1 MARKGENIYKRKD
14 KRWEGR
20 YIKGHDLSGKAR
32 FGYVYGKT
40 YLEVKKALIERKADS
55 RDTLLNIKSGEKA
68 TLARYCEE
76 WLTISRN
83 RVKPSTYAKY
93 RNIILHY
100 IIPHIGP
107 RYPQELTTL
116 LMEQYVELLLRE
128 GSARSDKGLSPKT
141 LHDTLCVL
149 RAVIAYIRRQPDSQ
163 MPEIEIVPPRCQKQQ
178 IRVLTMAEQER
189 LIRYLRKDTDDCK
202 FGVLLALLTG
212 MRIGEVCA
220 LQWRDISLPDR
231 VIYVRATM
239 QRLQVQNAE
248 QKTAICIGAPKSEN
262 AARDIPL
269 SPLAVQLCAGFMRP
283 EPEAYILTG
292 QPSYME
298 PRALQYR
305 FARYTQQCGLEHVN
319 FHALRHTFA
328 TRCIEVGFEVKSL
341 SEILGHSNVKVT
353 LDRYVHSSMEL
364 KRTNI
369 NKLSAIGL
377 G

>member
-20 YIKGHDLSGKAR
+20 YIKGRDLSGKAR

-55 RDTLLNIKSGEKA
+55 RDTLLNTKSRDKA

-107 RYPQELTTL
+107 HYPQELTTL
-116 LMEQYVELLLRE
+116 LIEQYVELLLRE

-141 LHDTLCVL
+141 VHDTLCVL

-163 MPEIEIVPPRCQKQQ
+163 VPEIEIAPPRCQKRQ

-189 LIRYLRKDTDDCK
+189 LICYLQKDTDVCK

-231 VIYVRATM
+231 VIHVRATM
-239 QRLQVQNAE
+239 QRLQVQDAQ
-248 QKTAICIGAPKSEN
+248 QKTAVCIGAPKSEN

-269 SPLAVQLCAGFMRP
+269 SPMAVRLCAGFMQL

>member
-1 MARKGENIYKRKD
+1 MTYEIVRSRRRTVALEVTR
-14 KRWEGR
+14 EGR
-20 YIKGHDLSGKAR
+20 VLVRAPLRMPQGEIKR
-32 FGYVYGKT
+32 FVASHAAW
-40 YLEVKKALIERKADS
+40 L
-55 RDTLLNIKSGEKA
+55 EKA
-68 TLARYCEE
+68 QAKVAARQAAHPP
-76 WLTISRN
+76 LTEQETAALRQ
-83 RVKPSTYAKY
+83 RAK
-93 RNIILHY
+93 
-100 IIPHIGP
+100 
-107 RYPQELTTL
+107 
-116 LMEQYVELLLRE
+116 ELLLRE

-141 LHDTLCVL
+141 VHDTLCVL

-163 MPEIEIVPPRCQKQQ
+163 MPEIEIVPPRCQKRQ
-178 IRVLTMAEQER
+178 IRVLTMAEQDR
-189 LIRYLRKDTDDCK
+189 LIRYLRKDTDDYK

-231 VIYVRATM
+231 VIHVRATM

>member
-1 MARKGENIYKRKD
+1 M
-14 KRWEGR
+14 
-20 YIKGHDLSGKAR
+20 
-32 FGYVYGKT
+32 
-40 YLEVKKALIERKADS
+40 
-55 RDTLLNIKSGEKA
+55 KSGEKA

-141 LHDTLCVL
+141 VHDTLCVL

-163 MPEIEIVPPRCQKQQ
+163 MPEIEIVPPRCQKRQ

-231 VIYVRATM
+231 VIHVRATM

-269 SPLAVQLCAGFMRP
+269 SPLAVQLCAGFTRP

>member
-1 MARKGENIYKRKD
+1 M
-14 KRWEGR
+14 
-20 YIKGHDLSGKAR
+20 GK
-32 FGYVYGKT
+32 KET
-40 YLEVKKALIERKADS
+40 I
-55 RDTLLNIKSGEKA
+55 
-68 TLARYCEE
+68 ARYCEK
-76 WLTISRN
+76 WLTVSRN

-100 IIPHIGP
+100 IIPHIGA

-128 GSARSDKGLSPKT
+128 GSVQSEKGLSPKT
-141 LHDTLCVL
+141 VQNTLCVL
-149 RAVIAYIRRQPDSQ
+149 RSIFSYIRKQPGSL
-163 MPEIEIVPPRCQKQQ
+163 MPEIEVTPPRSQKRQ
-178 IRVLTMAEQER
+178 ICVLTMAQQEQ
-189 LIRYLRKDTDDCK
+189 LIRYLQKDTDACK

-220 LQWRDISLPDR
+220 LQWKDISLPDR
-231 VIYVRATM
+231 VIHVRATM
-239 QRLQVQNAE
+239 QRLQLQDAE
-248 QKTAICIGAPKSEN
+248 KKTTVCIGAPKSQN
-262 AARDIPL
+262 AARDIPM
-269 SPLAVQLCAGFMRP
+269 SPLAVQLCVQFMRA

-292 QPSYME
+292 CQSYME
-298 PRALQYR
+298 PRSLQYR
-305 FARYTQQCGLEHVN
+305 FARYIQQCGLGHVN

-341 SEILGHSNVKVT
+341 SEILGHSSVKVT

-364 KRTNI
+364 KCTNI

>member
-68 TLARYCEE
+68 TLALYCEE

-83 RVKPSTYAKY
+83 RVKPSTYVKY

-116 LMEQYVELLLRE
+116 LMEQYVALLLRE

-141 LHDTLCVL
+141 VHDTLCVL
-149 RAVIAYIRRQPDSQ
+149 RAVIAYIRKQPDSQ
-163 MPEIEIVPPRCQKQQ
+163 LPEFEIVPPRCQKRQ

-189 LIRYLRKDTDDCK
+189 LIRYLRKGTDDCK

-231 VIYVRATM
+231 VIHVRATM

-283 EPEAYILTG
+283 ELEAYILTG

>member
-1 MARKGENIYKRKD
+1 ME
-14 KRWEGR
+14 
-20 YIKGHDLSGKAR
+20 
-32 FGYVYGKT
+32 
-40 YLEVKKALIERKADS
+40 
-55 RDTLLNIKSGEKA
+55 EKE
-68 TLARYCEE
+68 TIARYCEK
-76 WLTISRN
+76 WLTVSRN

-100 IIPHIGP
+100 IIPHIGA

-128 GSARSDKGLSPKT
+128 GSVQSEKGLSPKT
-141 LHDTLCVL
+141 AQDTLCVL
-149 RAVIAYIRRQPDSQ
+149 RSIFSYIRKQLGSL
-163 MPEIEIVPPRCQKQQ
+163 MPEIEVTPPRSQKRQ
-178 IRVLTMAEQER
+178 ICVLTMAQQEQ
-189 LIRYLRKDTDDCK
+189 LIRYQKDTDACK

-220 LQWRDISLPDR
+220 LQWKDISL
-231 VIYVRATM
+231 
-239 QRLQVQNAE
+239 QGAE
-248 QKTAICIGAPKSEN
+248 KKTTVCIGAPKSQN
-262 AARDIPL
+262 AARDIPM
-269 SPLAVQLCAGFMRP
+269 SPLAVQLCVQFMRA
-283 EPEAYILTG
+283 EPEAYVLTG
-292 QPSYME
+292 CQSYME
-298 PRALQYR
+298 PRSLQYR
-305 FARYTQQCGLEHVN
+305 FARYIQQCGLGHVN

-341 SEILGHSNVKVT
+341 SEILGHSSVKVT

>member
-1 MARKGENIYKRKD
+1 MPKKGENIYKRKD

-20 YIKGHDLSGKAR
+20 YIKGHDSSGKAR

-40 YLEVKKALIERKADS
+40 YLEVKKALIERKADAQ
-55 RDTLLNIKSGEKA
+55 DTPLNRKSVEKETVA
-68 TLARYCEE
+68 QYCEE

-83 RVKPSTYAKY
+83 RVKPSTYTKY
-93 RNIILHY
+93 SNIILHY
-100 IIPHIGP
+100 IIPHIGA

-128 GSARSDKGLSPKT
+128 GSVRGKKGLSPKT
-141 LHDTLCVL
+141 VRDTLCVL
-149 RAVIAYIRRQPDSQ
+149 RTVFSYIRKQPDSL
-163 MPEIEIVPPRCQKQQ
+163 MPEIEIIPPRCQKQQ
-178 IRVLTMAEQER
+178 ISVLTMAQQEQ
-189 LIRYLRKDTDDCK
+189 LIRYLQKDTDACK

-220 LQWRDISLPDR
+220 LQWKDISLPDR
-231 VIYVRATM
+231 VIHVRATM
-239 QRLQVQNAE
+239 QRLQVQNSE
-248 QKTAICIGAPKSEN
+248 QKTAVCISAPKSEN

-269 SPLAVQLCAGFMRP
+269 SPLAIQMCTVFMQP
-283 EPEAYILTG
+283 APEAYILTG
-292 QPSYME
+292 RLSYME

-305 FARYTQQCGLEHVN
+305 FAGYTKQCGLGHVN

-341 SEILGHSNVKVT
+341 SEILGHSSVKVT

-369 NKLSAIGL
+369 NKLTAIGL

>member
-40 YLEVKKALIERKADS
+40 YLEVKKALIEKKADAQ
-55 RDTLLNIKSGEKA
+55 DTPLNIKSAEKETIA
-68 TLARYCEE
+68 QYCEE

-93 RNIILHY
+93 SNIILHY
-100 IIPHIGP
+100 IIPHIGT

-116 LMEQYVELLLRE
+116 LMEQYVALLLRE

-141 LHDTLCVL
+141 VHDTLCVL
-149 RAVIAYIRRQPDSQ
+149 RSVFSYIRKQPGSL
-163 MPEIEIVPPRCQKQQ
+163 MPEVEIIPPRCQKRQ
-178 IRVLTMAEQER
+178 IRVLTMAQQEQ
-189 LIRYLRKDTDDCK
+189 LIHYLQKDTDTCK

-220 LQWRDISLPDR
+220 LQWKNISLPDR
-231 VIYVRATM
+231 VIHVRATM

-248 QKTAICIGAPKSEN
+248 QKTAVCISAPKSEN
-262 AARDIPL
+262 AVRDIPL
-269 SPLAVQLCAGFMRP
+269 SPLAVQLCTGFMQP
-283 EPEAYILTG
+283 DPEAYILTG
-292 QPSYME
+292 RPNYME